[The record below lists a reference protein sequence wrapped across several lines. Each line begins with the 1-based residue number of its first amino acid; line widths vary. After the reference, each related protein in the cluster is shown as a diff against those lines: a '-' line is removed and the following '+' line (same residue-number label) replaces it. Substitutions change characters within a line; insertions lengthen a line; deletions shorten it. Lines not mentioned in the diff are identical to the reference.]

1 MPSGQPAELALSPV
15 EGMPALLTQ
24 SEIRN
29 LSLVPYS
36 PMPNFSIG
44 VDLGG
49 TNLRIA
55 AVNQQGDLMEKVT
68 LGTRVALGKDHVIHE
83 MCDAIR
89 LLASKYRDTAA
100 LQGIGIGVPG
110 IIDMKTG
117 MLRESPNLPG
127 WSESPV
133 QAQIE
138 RLLGTRVILEND
150 ANVAALGEKWL
161 GAARDVDDMAM
172 LTLGTGVGGGIVLKG
187 RIWHGMTGMAGEF
200 GHMTVEPEGPPC
212 GCGNRGCVEQYA
224 SATAVVR
231 MAKEAIADGRA
242 PGLAK
247 AASSDPE
254 FNAKAI
260 YNLAIQGDEEARKIF
275 GRVGRALGIC
285 IANLVNAF
293 NLNMYVVG
301 GGVSSAWQAFSPFI
315 FEELRQRSLVYAAT
329 APASP
334 LADGEGASG
343 HVGPEG
349 STKTIVTLALLG
361 SDAGLYGAAQLPMTN
376 N

>member
-1 MPSGQPAELALSPV
+1 
-15 EGMPALLTQ
+15 
-24 SEIRN
+24 
-29 LSLVPYS
+29 
-36 PMPNFSIG
+36 
-44 VDLGG
+44 
-49 TNLRIA
+49 
-55 AVNQQGDLMEKVT
+55 
-68 LGTRVALGKDHVIHE
+68 
-83 MCDAIR
+83 
-89 LLASKYRDTAA
+89 
-100 LQGIGIGVPG
+100 
-110 IIDMKTG
+110 MKTG

-127 WSESPV
+127 WAGTPV
-133 QAQIE
+133 QAEIE
-138 RLLGTRVILEND
+138 RRLGTRVILEND

-161 GAARDVDDMAM
+161 GAARDVDDMVM
-172 LTLGTGVGGGIVLKG
+172 LTLGTGVGGGIVLEG

-200 GHMTVEPEGPPC
+200 GHMTVEPEGPLC

-231 MAKEAIADGRA
+231 MAKEAIATGRA

-260 YNLAIQGDEEARKIF
+260 YNLAIQGDAEAKKIF

-301 GGVSSAWQAFSPFI
+301 GGVSSAWEAFSPFV

-329 APASP
+329 APSSAGSV
-334 LADGEGASG
+334 GEGASG
-343 HVGPEG
+343 QVDSEG
-349 STKTIVTLALLG
+349 STKTIITRALLG
-361 SDAGLYGAAQLPMTN
+361 SDAGLYGAAQLPMTTD
-376 N
+376 

>member
-1 MPSGQPAELALSPV
+1 
-15 EGMPALLTQ
+15 
-24 SEIRN
+24 
-29 LSLVPYS
+29 
-36 PMPNFSIG
+36 MPNFSIG

-55 AVNQQGDLMEKVT
+55 AVNQQGELMEKVT

-83 MCDAIR
+83 MCNAIG
-89 LLASKYRDTAA
+89 LLATKYREKAT

-161 GAARDVDDMAM
+161 GAARDVDDMIM
-172 LTLGTGVGGGIVLKG
+172 LTLGTGVGGGIVLGG

-231 MAKEAIADGRA
+231 MAKEAIAAGRA
-242 PGLAK
+242 PKLAG
-247 AASSDPE
+247 AASSNAE
-254 FNAKAI
+254 FSAKAV

-293 NLNMYVVG
+293 NLPMYVVG
-301 GGVSSAWQAFSPFI
+301 GGVSSAWEAFSPFV
-315 FEELRQRSLVYAAT
+315 FEELRARSLVYAAT
-329 APASP
+329 APSSP
-334 LADGEGASG
+334 LSGGQGASG
-343 HVGPEG
+343 QVEAEG
-349 STKTIVTLALLG
+349 STKTIVTRALLG
-361 SDAGLYGAAQLPMTN
+361 SDAGLYGAAQLPMTSN
-376 N
+376 

>member
-1 MPSGQPAELALSPV
+1 
-15 EGMPALLTQ
+15 
-24 SEIRN
+24 
-29 LSLVPYS
+29 
-36 PMPNFSIG
+36 MPNFSIG

-68 LGTRVALGKDHVIHE
+68 LGTRVALGKDHVIQD

-89 LLASKYRDTAA
+89 VLVAKYRDTSV
-100 LQGIGIGVPG
+100 LQGIGIGLPG

-127 WSESPV
+127 WAETPV

-138 RLLGTRVILEND
+138 SLLGTRVMLEND

-231 MAKEAIADGRA
+231 MAKEAIASGRA

-260 YNLAIQGDEEARKIF
+260 YNLAIQGDEEAKKIF

-301 GGVSSAWQAFSPFI
+301 GGAASAWEAFSPFI

-329 APASP
+329 APAS
-334 LADGEGASG
+334 LASTGEGASG
-343 HVGPEG
+343 HVESES
-349 STKTIVTLALLG
+349 STKTIVTRALLG

>member
-1 MPSGQPAELALSPV
+1 MPD
-15 EGMPALLTQ
+15 
-24 SEIRN
+24 
-29 LSLVPYS
+29 
-36 PMPNFSIG
+36 FSIG

-55 AVNQQGDLMEKVT
+55 AVNQQGDLMDKVT
-68 LGTRVALGKDHVIHE
+68 LGTKKALGRDHVMNE

-89 LLASKYRDTAA
+89 QLKTKYGQASS

-127 WSESPV
+127 WAGTPV
-133 QAQIE
+133 QAEIE
-138 RLLGTRVILEND
+138 HLLGTRVILEND

-161 GAARDVDDMAM
+161 GAARDVDDMVM
-172 LTLGTGVGGGIVLKG
+172 LTLGTGVGGGIVLEG

-231 MAKEAIADGRA
+231 MAKEAIASGRA

-254 FNAKAI
+254 FNAKGI
-260 YNLAIQGDEEARKIF
+260 YNLAIQGDAEAKKIF

-293 NLNMYVVG
+293 NLNMYVIG
-301 GGVSSAWQAFSPFI
+301 GGASSAWEAFSPFI

-334 LADGEGASG
+334 LSGGAG
-343 HVGPEG
+343 AGGRVGPEG
-349 STKTIVTLALLG
+349 STKTIITLALLG
-361 SDAGLYGAAQLPMTN
+361 SDAGLYGAAQLPLT
-376 N
+376 

>member
-1 MPSGQPAELALSPV
+1 MPS
-15 EGMPALLTQ
+15 
-24 SEIRN
+24 
-29 LSLVPYS
+29 
-36 PMPNFSIG
+36 FSIG

-55 AVNQQGDLMEKVT
+55 AVSQQGDLMEKVT
-68 LGTRVALGKDHVIHE
+68 LGTRVGLGKDHAIHE

-89 LLASKYRDTAA
+89 LLAAKYGDTSA

-127 WSESPV
+127 WVGTPL
-133 QAQIE
+133 QAEIE
-138 RLLGTRVILEND
+138 HLLGTRVILEND
-150 ANVAALGEKWL
+150 ANAAALGEKWL
-161 GAARDVDDMAM
+161 GAARDVDNMAM
-172 LTLGTGVGGGIVLKG
+172 LTLGTGVGGGIVFGG
-187 RIWHGMTGMAGEF
+187 RIWHGISGMAGEF
-200 GHMTVEPEGPPC
+200 GHMTVEPDGPPC

-247 AASSDPE
+247 AANTDPE

-260 YNLAIQGDEEARKIF
+260 YNLAIQGDDEARKIF

-285 IANLVNAF
+285 LANLVNAF

-301 GGVSSAWQAFSPFI
+301 GGVASAWEAFSPFI

-329 APASP
+329 APGSP
-334 LADGEGASG
+334 VSAGEGASG
-343 HVGPEG
+343 HVAREG
-349 STKTIVTLALLG
+349 GATTIITRALLG
-361 SDAGLYGAAQLPMTN
+361 SDAGLYGAAHLPLTN
-376 N
+376 H